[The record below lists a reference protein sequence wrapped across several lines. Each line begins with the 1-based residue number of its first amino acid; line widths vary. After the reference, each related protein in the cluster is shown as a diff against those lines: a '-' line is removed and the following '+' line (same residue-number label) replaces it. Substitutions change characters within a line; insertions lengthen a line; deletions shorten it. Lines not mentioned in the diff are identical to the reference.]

1 MNEDKRPIEDSI
13 TTRKRQYEYEYE
25 HSNIVKRREIENN
38 RSMLQSLEH
47 TNIRFDFV
55 ENNSIENDDISSL
68 LENLIT
74 IKQQLNDVKS
84 LLSDKDI
91 IDWNRHTA
99 YMNTASTIVP
109 YLREKLNIEI
119 GTQAWAK
126 MYEILV
132 NFNLINCINNQ
143 KLITLHLCEAPG
155 AFISALNHF
164 LVTHEETQNIEWQWF
179 AQTLNPYYE
188 HDESTVAML
197 IDDDRLIYHTIDEN
211 HWDFGIDNSG
221 NIMNQENINHYISRF
236 QSMEICLITAD
247 GSFDVQNNPGEQER
261 LVYPLIKTEIYI
273 ALSCLITHGNFILKL
288 FTIFEQETIDLI
300 YLLYQ
305 TFRQISMFKPQTS
318 KKGNSEVYVICI
330 DFNRDKFTNL
340 FSDNLQLNFQSY
352 SLSFIKQLIQCS
364 HLFQFNQ
371 INTIKCNLNYF
382 HKRTRKFNKKLNKIK
397 NHILNKFLDQ
407 CQIRQLLSN
416 DRHLLKIN
424 LESQYIHSYN
434 NRITRTGTF
443 NNQHQ
448 IDKDIIQNQIQNGF
462 FCLICSNKKIND
474 LCHTCQILSQ
484 IMIDQYLS
492 ISHIYIGELIANKQ
506 IIIDCIFGK
515 KTENIRN
522 SCFCNRYLL
531 ELCNKININTILLN
545 KNLIDLQSI
554 RNSSSIEISNEQ
566 FEKLQ
571 QFARNYQ
578 INLQSQKGIYYVQ
591 STPILTRLQASVIY
605 VLTRT
610 FEKTSVY
617 VIPSSSSY
625 LLFIFEIFQKSIN
638 HEYEII
644 EQEILSSKNLTLL
657 QFVHIYQLLDQHF
670 AFSLIQANN
679 ICLQLK
685 YIK

>member
-1 MNEDKRPIEDSI
+1 
-13 TTRKRQYEYEYE
+13 
-25 HSNIVKRREIENN
+25 
-38 RSMLQSLEH
+38 
-47 TNIRFDFV
+47 
-55 ENNSIENDDISSL
+55 
-68 LENLIT
+68 
-74 IKQQLNDVKS
+74 
-84 LLSDKDI
+84 
-91 IDWNRHTA
+91 
-99 YMNTASTIVP
+99 
-109 YLREKLNIEI
+109 
-119 GTQAWAK
+119 
-126 MYEILV
+126 
-132 NFNLINCINNQ
+132 
-143 KLITLHLCEAPG
+143 
-155 AFISALNHF
+155 
-164 LVTHEETQNIEWQWF
+164 
-179 AQTLNPYYE
+179 
-188 HDESTVAML
+188 
-197 IDDDRLIYHTIDEN
+197 
-211 HWDFGIDNSG
+211 
-221 NIMNQENINHYISRF
+221 
-236 QSMEICLITAD
+236 ITAD

-330 DFNRDKFTNL
+330 DFNRDKFTNS

-474 LCHTCQILSQ
+474 LCHTCQTLSQ

-531 ELCNKININTILLN
+531 ELCNKININTILL
-545 KNLIDLQSI
+545 
-554 RNSSSIEISNEQ
+554 
-566 FEKLQ
+566 
-571 QFARNYQ
+571 
-578 INLQSQKGIYYVQ
+578 
-591 STPILTRLQASVIY
+591 
-605 VLTRT
+605 
-610 FEKTSVY
+610 
-617 VIPSSSSY
+617 
-625 LLFIFEIFQKSIN
+625 
-638 HEYEII
+638 
-644 EQEILSSKNLTLL
+644 
-657 QFVHIYQLLDQHF
+657 
-670 AFSLIQANN
+670 
-679 ICLQLK
+679 
-685 YIK
+685 